1 MEGEER
7 KLTEMEFV
15 ERAIKRLRTVPYK
28 GIHSVYSGFNKAFR
42 DYFDVNPVEATTR
55 LAGEGKIATRPVKGG
70 VMIYL
75 PQDAPPARASRNVLD
90 KILSEEEPNKD

>member
-1 MEGEER
+1 MEGDER
-7 KLTEMEFV
+7 KLTDIEFV
-15 ERAIKRLRTVPYK
+15 ERAITRLRIAPYK

-55 LAGEGKIATRPVKGG
+55 LAGEGKIVTRPVRGG

-75 PQDAPPARASRNVLD
+75 PQDAPPARGSKNVLD
-90 KILSEEEPNKD
+90 KILSEE